1 MRLSAQEEYGLRCL
15 VQVAMK
21 DRVGE
26 SAQIPSIAAAE
37 GMSPEYVGKLMRV
50 LRQGGLLVSTRG
62 ASGGY
67 RLARPGEE
75 ITLMQIIEVLD
86 GPLFADSFCSN
97 HAGGT
102 RSGAGAGANAS
113 CVHSPAACSIRFLW
127 RWVGT
132 ALDKVLTQITL
143 ADLVAGPSSVSTA
156 IHQVPSPLT
165 REISS

>member
-15 VQVAMK
+15 VQVAMR

-62 ASGGY
+62 ATGGY
-67 RLARPGEE
+67 RLARPGDE

-86 GPLFADSFCSN
+86 GPLFADSFCNS
-97 HAGGT
+97 HSGG
-102 RSGAGAGANAS
+102 SSQNLS

-143 ADLVAGPSSVSTA
+143 ADLVAGPGSVSTA

-165 REISS
+165 REIAP

>member
-50 LRQGGLLVSTRG
+50 LRQGGLVVSTRG
-62 ASGGY
+62 ATGGY
-67 RLARPGEE
+67 RLARPGEA

-86 GPLFADSFCSN
+86 GPLFADSFCTS
-97 HAGGT
+97 HSGG
-102 RSGAGAGANAS
+102 GQAAS
-113 CVHSPAACSIRFLW
+113 CVHTPAACSIRFLW

-143 ADLVAGPSSVSTA
+143 ADLVAGPGSVSTA
-156 IHQVPSPLT
+156 IHQIPSPLT
-165 REISS
+165 AGVPGVAP

>member
-26 SAQIPSIAAAE
+26 SAQIPNIATAE

-50 LRQGGLLVSTRG
+50 LRQGSLLVSTRG
-62 ASGGY
+62 ATGGY
-67 RLARPGEE
+67 RLARPANE

-86 GPLFADSFCSN
+86 GPLFADSFCTS
-97 HAGGT
+97 HTGQ
-102 RSGAGAGANAS
+102 NAS
-113 CVHSPAACSIRFLW
+113 CVHSPTACSIRFVW
-127 RWVGT
+127 RWVGG

-165 REISS
+165 REIA